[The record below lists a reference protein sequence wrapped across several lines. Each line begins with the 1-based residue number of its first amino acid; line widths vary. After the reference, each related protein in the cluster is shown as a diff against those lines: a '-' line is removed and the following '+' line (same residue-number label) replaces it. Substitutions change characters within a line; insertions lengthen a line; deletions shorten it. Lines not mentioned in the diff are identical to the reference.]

1 MSSKADNVQ
10 TAILLF
16 SKYDTDGNGS
26 ISKEELKAMLLRKCE
41 DEGIAVDMS
50 LVEKQV
56 NEAKFFTNTILL
68 WDMHFS

>member
-56 NEAKFFTNTILL
+56 NEAKFITNPILL
-68 WDMHFS
+68 WDMHLS

>member
-56 NEAKFFTNTILL
+56 NVAKFITNPILL